1 MTKRDERVAKYM
13 GDHDHGTM
21 AHMLVTYEDELE
33 RLQASRRALNEDVDN
48 FCATVHAVI
57 VALGWTSETATPDD
71 RTTIVGGV
79 SRLVSALEDC
89 RASVAG
95 GNDTTAGQIR
105 TIVDKALKGA
115 RVKPLRPET
124 K

>member
-13 GDHDHGTM
+13 GDYDHGTL

-33 RLQASRRALNEDVDN
+33 RLQVSRRAAQQDVDN
-48 FCATVHAVI
+48 FCSTVHAVI
-57 VALGWTSETATPDD
+57 LALGWTSETATPDD

-95 GNDTTAGQIR
+95 GNDATAGRIR
-105 TIVDKALKGA
+105 TIVEKAL
-115 RVKPLRPET
+115 R
-124 K
+124 